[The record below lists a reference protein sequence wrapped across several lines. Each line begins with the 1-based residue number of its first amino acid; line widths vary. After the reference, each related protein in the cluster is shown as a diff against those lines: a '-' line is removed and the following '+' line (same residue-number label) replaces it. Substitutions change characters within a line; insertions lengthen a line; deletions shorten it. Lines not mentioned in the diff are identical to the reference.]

1 MQRDAIKQLF
11 EQLEHQPQISFPK
24 LRDTLA
30 APKDRHGVYV
40 IRNPSGE
47 VEHVGRTL
55 RGRDRLLQRLRN
67 HLRGQSSYVRKHHK
81 GNGNTLRDGYTFQFL
96 AVDDDRERALLEHY
110 ATAWHCPIHLGLGL
124 AATPANET

>member
-11 EQLEHQPQISFPK
+11 EKLDHQPQISFPK

-40 IRNPSGE
+40 IRNPSGQ

-81 GNGNTLRDGYTFQFL
+81 GNGNILRDGYTFQFL
-96 AVDDDRERALLEHY
+96 AVDDGRERALLEHY

-124 AATPANET
+124 AVTPANET